1 MMSNM
6 NYQIYCFSYFSIN
19 PVDKATVLIRT
30 KRADNEL
37 HLSFSVVSLIKI
49 FILNK

>member
-1 MMSNM
+1 M
-6 NYQIYCFSYFSIN
+6 NNQIYCFSYIRIN

-30 KRADNEL
+30 KRADDEL
-37 HLSFSVVSLIKI
+37 HLSFSVVSLIEI